1 MALRDT
7 KESAN
12 RLARVMA
19 SDIAM
24 YNEKKIIEGIEND
37 SFWDV
42 LSDDLHEYREQY
54 KAQIKPEV
62 DPDCWLF
69 DRAIVDV
76 ILARKGNV
84 KSKIW

>member
-24 YNEKKIIEGIEND
+24 YNEKKIVEGIEKD
-37 SFWDV
+37 TFWDV
-42 LSDDLHEYREQY
+42 LADDLHEYRAQY
-54 KAQIKPEV
+54 KSQIKPEV

-76 ILARKGNV
+76 ILARKGNI